1 MTRRMREITVWAV
14 WTLLLLI
21 LAAVF
26 SAPAFPEVYGVR
38 PQLILS
44 AGVSA
49 AVLEPK
55 GVRACGYTVL
65 AGLLMDTVQGSLF
78 GFYGLMMLFFGALI
92 VWLMENVLR
101 AGSFHAGC
109 LAAGVSFLCG
119 CAGAEVSLMIWGYAD
134 GAVGKVLLA
143 LLIRAVYTGILTV
156 PVCFLMKKAREWI
169 LGKEKKE
176 YRFSEKA
183 LYADEEEKEN

>member
-1 MTRRMREITVWAV
+1 MTRRMREITVWVV

-78 GFYGLMMLFFGALI
+78 GFYGLMMLIVGALI

-101 AGSFHAGC
+101 AGSFNAGC
-109 LAAGVSFLCG
+109 LAVF
-119 CAGAEVSLMIWGYAD
+119 
-134 GAVGKVLLA
+134 LA

-156 PVCFLMKKAREWI
+156 LVCFLMKKAREWI

-183 LYADEEEKEN
+183 LHADEKEKEN